1 MKSRLPV
8 RKEDR
13 TYPETGSQGFEPELI
28 TGKKEGDTVTIIA
41 QSDSM
46 KRVME
51 RARRFAGTDP
61 EFHALLTGPTGSGK
75 TLLARAIHNMSG
87 RKGGFVELNIAAYPD
102 GLVESELFG
111 YEKGAFTDA
120 RKTKPGRFEQA
131 DGGTLFLD
139 EIGNLSLQT
148 QAKILHVLE
157 RKRIVKLGG
166 NEEKEIDI
174 QLITATNV
182 DLTQAVRGGTFR
194 TDLYFRLNGIT
205 IYLLPLAHR
214 HRQADIIPLTLFF
227 IAQHCYKHSISEPPK
242 LHDSARS
249 FLLRHCWEGN
259 IRELQALV
267 RRVMFLERG
276 KRFFSD
282 RDFERYLDPLYI
294 ARPFRERDFRQNG
307 DMPEQNTSSIMPTSE
322 ESPQGTK
329 KQPGILALPPEIIGM
344 NGRKVLATEQ
354 HITETTDSITYKLT
368 RMFEPIEKK
377 ADSNQLPE

>member
-1 MKSRLPV
+1 MKKTTSARKDV
-8 RKEDR
+8 RAC
-13 TYPETGSQGFEPELI
+13 PEMGSQGFEPELI
-28 TGKKEGDTVTIIA
+28 TGKKEEDTVTIIA
-41 QSDSM
+41 QSEAM

-51 RARRFAGTDP
+51 RARKFAGTDP

-87 RKGGFVELNIAAYPD
+87 RKGSFVELNIAAYPD

-120 RKTKPGRFEQA
+120 RKTKPGRFTQA

-166 NEEKEIDI
+166 TEEQEIDI

-182 DLTQAVRGGTFR
+182 DLTQAVREGTFR

-227 IAQHCYKHSISEPPK
+227 IAQHCYRHNISETPN
-242 LHDSARS
+242 LQESARS

-276 KRFFSD
+276 KRSFSD
-282 RDFERYLDPLYI
+282 RDLERYLDPLYF
-294 ARPFRERDFRQNG
+294 AKPSRGRDSRQNG
-307 DMPEQNTSSIMPTSE
+307 DASEQSTGAVFPASDETIKE
-322 ESPQGTK
+322 TK
-329 KQPGILALPPEIIGM
+329 RQAGILALPPEIIRM

-354 HITETTDSITYKLT
+354 HITETTDSFTYQLT
-368 RMFEPIEKK
+368 QTFEPFK
-377 ADSNQLPE
+377 DGTDPN

>member
-1 MKSRLPV
+1 MKDV
-8 RKEDR
+8 RAC
-13 TYPETGSQGFEPELI
+13 PEMRSQGFEPELI
-28 TGKKEGDTVTIIA
+28 TGKKEEDTVTIIA
-41 QSDSM
+41 QSEAM

-51 RARRFAGTDP
+51 RARKFAGTDP

-87 RKGGFVELNIAAYPD
+87 RKGSFVELNIAAYPD

-120 RKTKPGRFEQA
+120 RKTKPGRFTQA

-166 NEEKEIDI
+166 TEEQEIDI

-182 DLTQAVRGGTFR
+182 DLTQAVREGTFR

-227 IAQHCYKHSISEPPK
+227 IAQHCYRHNISETPN
-242 LHDSARS
+242 LQESARS

-276 KRFFSD
+276 KRSFSD
-282 RDFERYLDPLYI
+282 RDLERYLDPLYF
-294 ARPFRERDFRQNG
+294 AKPSRGRDSRQNG
-307 DMPEQNTSSIMPTSE
+307 DASEQSTGAVFPASDETIKE
-322 ESPQGTK
+322 TK
-329 KQPGILALPPEIIGM
+329 RQAGILALPPEIIRM

-354 HITETTDSITYKLT
+354 HITETTDSFTYQLT
-368 RMFEPIEKK
+368 QTFEPVKDG
-377 ADSNQLPE
+377 ADPNQSPKSSY